1 MLQQFAWF
9 LHMLCALCIII
20 LVLLQHG
27 KGAEMGASLGSGG
40 ASQTI
45 FGSQGSGSFLT
56 KITTIFALIF
66 AITSISLS
74 FFINQSNEKI
84 SKILLE
90 QHKVKQQSLLEQK
103 NSNSESLKNI
113 ERTKSNNPDNAKN
126 TKEIP
131 E

>member
-1 MLQQFAWF
+1 MLQQLVWF
-9 LHMLCALCIII
+9 LHMVCALCIIV

-27 KGAEMGASLGSGG
+27 KGAEMGASFGG

-56 KITTIFALIF
+56 RLTTVFALIF

-74 FFINQSNEKI
+74 FFVNKKNQGKTISEIILKEEKY
-84 SKILLE
+84 
-90 QHKVKQQSLLEQK
+90 
-103 NSNSESLKNI
+103 NSQFLKDIPANNSV
-113 ERTKSNNPDNAKN
+113 DNKDV
-126 TKEIP
+126 P